1 MKYAKI
7 NLKNECEGI
16 LYGVNKEYA
25 ISKGC
30 TLYCPNETNIGDIYK
45 NGKWYKQNTEEEISP
60 NEIMYSKIQLQN
72 ENKKA
77 LNEFLSDETITWT
90 DGEQYGVT
98 EQDQNEMG
106 LNLIQYQVVAQS
118 GLPATLEWHSKGKKC
133 KSFTE
138 KEFKD
143 LALKI
148 IQYVYPYRRKQEEI
162 KEQIYNATNYEE
174 LFNIDINYE

>member
-1 MKYAKI
+1 MVYGKLNKNNVLEGYISGI
-7 NLKNECEGI
+7 NKQNAL
-16 LYGVNKEYA
+16 
-25 ISKGC
+25 SQGC
-30 TLYCPNETNIGDIYK
+30 NVCCPNTVALGDIYK
-45 NGKWYKQNTEEEISP
+45 NGKWYKQNTEIEFTEDDLK
-60 NEIMYSKIQLQN
+60 EVKIHLQN

-77 LNEFLSDETITWT
+77 LDIFLSNKTITWT

-106 LNLIQYQVVAQS
+106 LNLIQYQVVVQS

-138 KEFKD
+138 EEFKD